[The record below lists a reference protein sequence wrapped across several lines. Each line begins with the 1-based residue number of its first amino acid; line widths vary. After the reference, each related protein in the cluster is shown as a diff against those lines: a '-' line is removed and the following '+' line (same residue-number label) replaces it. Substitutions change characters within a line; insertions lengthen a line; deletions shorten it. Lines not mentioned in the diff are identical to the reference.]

1 MMEVISYHIK
11 KRGFTL
17 IELLVVLTLM
27 MLVVTLVAPM
37 GVDMVDKAQSQTEYV
52 KLQTMLKKI
61 SNKAFLSTNDIKVE
75 FKDNVMTV
83 SLGLDDISEIYFTNL
98 LFSKG
103 TKEVVFNRNGF
114 PSVQQVKVIVHNKE
128 TILNLLELYEK

>member
-83 SLGLDDISEIYFTNL
+83 FLGLDDISEIYFTNL
-98 LFSKG
+98 LFSKD

>member
-98 LFSKG
+98 LFSKD